1 MTKTKQNKTQK
12 QNKTKQ
18 KQSNNDKKKEKK
30 LISTGPMGSHW
41 PMKVIHACLLLDIL
55 SESLW
60 QVEEALHILKC

>member
-1 MTKTKQNKTQK
+1 
-12 QNKTKQ
+12 
-18 KQSNNDKKKEKK
+18 
-30 LISTGPMGSHW
+30 MGSHW